1 MTTSAPDPFGS
12 PGDHP
17 DEPAVMSA
25 LVGGDGVDCDG
36 SPHHRSLLDGPG
48 SPGIIAVSL
57 VLVIGLVVLIE
68 LVSPRIL

>member
-1 MTTSAPDPFGS
+1 MTTSAPDSFGS

-17 DEPAVMSA
+17 DEPAVLSA
-25 LVGGDGVDCDG
+25 RDGIDCDG
-36 SPHHRSLLDGPG
+36 LPHHRSLLDGPG